1 MASALTFATLQ
12 EAFQYARDLDASINE
27 RLQSY
32 ADAVRALA
40 PPYAAAV
47 DRLVERLA
55 SSQAGLSA
63 PSPGDAMPGFILP
76 DEAGRL
82 VKLEGLLAIGPVA
95 LSFHRGRWCPFC
107 RRNTA
112 ALADAQAQL
121 ARGQIVAITPDR
133 QQFAAGQG

>member
-27 RLQSY
+27 RLQVY
-32 ADAVRALA
+32 AAAVRALA

-55 SSQAGLSA
+55 S
-63 PSPGDAMPGFILP
+63 
-76 DEAGRL
+76 
-82 VKLEGLLAIGPVA
+82 LEGLLAIGPVA

-107 RRNTA
+107 RLNTA

-133 QQFAAGQG
+133 QQFAAALKAQAGAGFPVLTDMDN